1 MTASETSGPNVSWLD
16 EELRREKTIVEELR
30 DLVDRQQ
37 VALVD
42 QAQRIISLE
51 DRLTRVQNRLQA
63 IPEIRQ
69 TVQNS
74 RDEMVSMLGDLKQD
88 LQKRETELMRN
99 RQTERERDSRALEEI
114 RGELV
119 RLGPLEQAVTVGRA
133 EDRRINEGLQR
144 LQQQIETVNKQIP
157 QFEEM
162 RKQLADGIAKNVVS
176 VSKVSEEIDEFRAG
190 RNALSQRIPP
200 LESDISKL
208 TQQIGDLQN
217 MRQEITAQQK
227 ELLERQRRTDRERA
241 QMLAEWG
248 RKLDAMDHQ
257 INAWADQLRFFADQH
272 EKNRRVLRDVQTL
285 AQDLSQQQ
293 DRLRQLHQIAE
304 EQLRREVREARTEND
319 QRWAQELERR
329 EQARQEWG
337 TGQDQQDERLMT
349 LEEGLADLV
358 QEISAVETKTREIV
372 ARIDAEGRESHE
384 KMRTVMHETSKELQ
398 ALVTNWAET
407 YGMQE

>member
-1 MTASETSGPNVSWLD
+1 MAATETSGPNVSWLD
-16 EELRREKTIVEELR
+16 EELRREKGIVEELR

-42 QAQRIISLE
+42 QSQRIISLE
-51 DRLTRVQNRLQA
+51 DRLTRLQNQLQV

-69 TVQNS
+69 LVQNS
-74 RDEMVSMLGDLKQD
+74 RDEMAAMLGDLKQD
-88 LQKRETELMRN
+88 VQKRETELMRS
-99 RQTERERDSRALEEI
+99 RQSERERESRALEEL

-133 EDRRINEGLQR
+133 EDRRLNEGLHR
-144 LQQQIETVNKQIP
+144 LQQQIEVLDKQVP
-157 QFEEM
+157 QIEEN
-162 RKQLADGIAKNVVS
+162 RRQLADGIVKNTVS
-176 VSKVSEEIDEFRAG
+176 INKVTEEIDEFRAG
-190 RNALSQRIPP
+190 RSALAQKIPS

-227 ELLERQRRTDRERA
+227 ELVERQRRTDRERA

-257 INAWADQLRFFADQH
+257 IDAWADQLRFFADQH

-304 EQLRREVREARTEND
+304 EQLRRELREARTEND

-329 EQARQEWG
+329 EQARQEWDIA
-337 TGQDQQDERLMT
+337 QDQQDERLST
-349 LEEGLADLV
+349 LEEGLTDLGR
-358 QEISAVETKTREIV
+358 ELSAVEAKTREIV
-372 ARIDAEGRESHE
+372 ARIDTEGQENHQ
-384 KMRTVMHETSKELQ
+384 KMRSIMQTTSKELQ
-398 ALVTNWAET
+398 TLISNWAET
-407 YGMQE
+407 YGIQE

>member
-1 MTASETSGPNVSWLD
+1 MAATETSGPNVSWLD
-16 EELRREKTIVEELR
+16 EELRREKGIVEELR

-42 QAQRIISLE
+42 QSQRIISLE
-51 DRLTRVQNRLQA
+51 DRLTRLQNQLQV

-69 TVQNS
+69 LVQNS
-74 RDEMVSMLGDLKQD
+74 RDEMAAMLGDLKQD
-88 LQKRETELMRN
+88 VQKRETELMRS
-99 RQTERERDSRALEEI
+99 RQSERERESRALEEL

-133 EDRRINEGLQR
+133 EDRRLNEGLHR
-144 LQQQIETVNKQIP
+144 LQQQIEVLGKQVP
-157 QFEEM
+157 QIEEN
-162 RKQLADGIAKNVVS
+162 RRQLADGIVKNTVS
-176 VSKVSEEIDEFRAG
+176 INKVTEEIDEFRAG
-190 RNALSQRIPP
+190 RSALAQKIPS

-227 ELLERQRRTDRERA
+227 ELVERQRRTDRERA

-257 INAWADQLRFFADQH
+257 IDAWADQLRFFADQH

-304 EQLRREVREARTEND
+304 EQLRRELREARTEND

-329 EQARQEWG
+329 EQARQEWDIA
-337 TGQDQQDERLMT
+337 QDQQDERLST
-349 LEEGLADLV
+349 LEEGLTDLGR
-358 QEISAVETKTREIV
+358 ELSAVEAKTREIV
-372 ARIDAEGRESHE
+372 ARIDTEGQENHQ
-384 KMRTVMHETSKELQ
+384 KMRSIMQTTSKELQ
-398 ALVTNWAET
+398 TLISNWAET
-407 YGMQE
+407 YGIQE

>member
-358 QEISAVETKTREIV
+358 QEISAVETKTREII

>member
-1 MTASETSGPNVSWLD
+1 MAATETSGPNVSWLD
-16 EELRREKTIVEELR
+16 EELRREKGIVEELR

-42 QAQRIISLE
+42 QSQRIISLE
-51 DRLTRVQNRLQA
+51 DRLTRLQNQLQV

-69 TVQNS
+69 LVQNS
-74 RDEMVSMLGDLKQD
+74 RDEMAAMLGDLKQD
-88 LQKRETELMRN
+88 VQKRETELMRS
-99 RQTERERDSRALEEI
+99 RQSERERESRALEEL

-133 EDRRINEGLQR
+133 EDRRLNEGLHR
-144 LQQQIETVNKQIP
+144 LQQQIEVLDKQVP
-157 QFEEM
+157 QIEEN
-162 RKQLADGIAKNVVS
+162 RRQLADGIVKNTVS
-176 VSKVSEEIDEFRAG
+176 INKVTEEIDEFRAG
-190 RNALSQRIPP
+190 RSALAQKIPS

-227 ELLERQRRTDRERA
+227 ELVERQRRTDRERA

-257 INAWADQLRFFADQH
+257 IDAWADQLRFFADQH

-304 EQLRREVREARTEND
+304 EQLRRELREARTEND

-329 EQARQEWG
+329 EQARQEWDIA
-337 TGQDQQDERLMT
+337 QDQQDERLST
-349 LEEGLADLV
+349 LEEGLTDLGR
-358 QEISAVETKTREIV
+358 ELSAVEAKTREIV
-372 ARIDAEGRESHE
+372 ARIDTEGQENHQ
-384 KMRTVMHETSKELQ
+384 KMRSIMQTTSKELQ
-398 ALVTNWAET
+398 TLISTWAET
-407 YGMQE
+407 YGIQE